1 MIDMINKKTARKMY
15 NYYTE
20 RIDQLVQAQTALTA
34 GGVKS
39 YTIGDRTLTKF
50 DLSTLSTELDEA
62 VNKQAYYNAIL
73 NGRQTRRMVGIVP
86 TDK

>member
-1 MIDMINKKTARKMY
+1 MINKRTARKMF

-20 RIDQLVQAQTALTA
+20 RIDQLIQAQTALTA

-50 DLSTLSTELDEA
+50 DMSRITAELDEA
-62 VNKQAYYNAIL
+62 VNKQAYYDAIL
-73 NGRQTRRMVGIVP
+73 KGRQTRRMVGIVP

>member
-1 MIDMINKKTARKMY
+1 MISKKTARKMY

-20 RIDQLVQAQTALTA
+20 RIDQLIQAQTALTR

-39 YTIGDRTLTKF
+39 YTIDDRQVTKL
-50 DLSTLSTELDEA
+50 DLKSLSQELDDA
-62 VNKQAYYNAIL
+62 VEKQAYYDAIL
-73 NGRQTRRMVGIVP
+73 KGKPSRAIVGIIP

>member
-1 MIDMINKKTARKMY
+1 MINKRTARKMY

-20 RIDQLVQAQTALTA
+20 RIDQLIQAQTALTA

-50 DLSTLSTELDEA
+50 DMSRISAELDDA
-62 VNKQAYYNAIL
+62 VNKQAYYDAIL
-73 NGRQTRRMVGIVP
+73 KGRQTRRMVGIVP

>member
-1 MIDMINKKTARKMY
+1 MISKKTARKMY

-20 RIDQLVQAQTALTA
+20 RIDQLIQAQTALTS

-39 YTIGDRTLTKF
+39 YTIGDRQITKF
-50 DLSTLSTELDEA
+50 DLARLSQELDDA
-62 VNKQAYYNAIL
+62 VQKQAYYDAIL
-73 NGRQTRRMVGIVP
+73 KGKPTRAIVGIVP

>member
-1 MIDMINKKTARKMY
+1 MIKKETARKMY

-20 RIDQLVQAQTALTA
+20 RIDQLIQAQTALTN

-39 YTIGDRTLTKF
+39 YTIGDRQITKF
-50 DLSTLSTELDEA
+50 DLTRLSQEINEA
-62 VNKQAYYNAIL
+62 VEKQSYYDAIL
-73 NGRQTRRMVGIVP
+73 KGKPTRAIVGIVP

>member
-1 MIDMINKKTARKMY
+1 MVSKQTARKMY

-20 RIDQLVQAQTALTA
+20 RIDQLIQAQTSLTT

-39 YTIGDRTLTKF
+39 YTIGDRQITKF
-50 DLSTLSTELDEA
+50 DLARLSKEIDDA
-62 VNKQAYYNAIL
+62 VEKQSYYDAIL
-73 NGRQTRRMVGIVP
+73 KGKPTRVIVGIVP

>member
-1 MIDMINKKTARKMY
+1 MISKKTARKMY

-20 RIDQLVQAQTALTA
+20 RIDQLMEAQTALTR

-39 YTIGDRTLTKF
+39 YTIADRQITKF
-50 DLSTLSTELDEA
+50 DLTRLSQEIDDA
-62 VNKQAYYNAIL
+62 VQKQAYYDAIL
-73 NGRQTRRMVGIVP
+73 KGKPTRAIVGIVP

>member
-1 MIDMINKKTARKMY
+1 MINKRTARKMF

-20 RIDQLVQAQTALTA
+20 RIDQLIQAQTALTA

-39 YTIGDRTLTKF
+39 YTIGDRTLTKL
-50 DLSTLSTELDEA
+50 DMSRITAELDEA
-62 VNKQAYYNAIL
+62 VNKQAYYDAIL
-73 NGRQTRRMVGIVP
+73 KGRQTRRMVGIVP